1 MFRIRRGRVGVAIF
15 LGLLIFIP
23 IAQAEETFHVMGCSS
38 GTFTMLSESK
48 PLTVFNIV
56 GKSIAWGALEEAFD
70 NMTWNFVA
78 VLRILDGNTVGMGY
92 YKFTDT
98 DGDFFVLE
106 ASGDTVMEGGTW
118 KFLHGTGKW
127 KGVTGQTK
135 SKFIMRG
142 KPVPLETEQYWCRII
157 GTIHLQE

>member
-1 MFRIRRGRVGVAIF
+1 MQFWDIHDAIREQTIDRLQHCGKEHCLGGIRG
-15 LGLLIFIP
+15 
-23 IAQAEETFHVMGCSS
+23 
-38 GTFTMLSESK
+38 SK
-48 PLTVFNIV
+48 
-56 GKSIAWGALEEAFD
+56 AFD